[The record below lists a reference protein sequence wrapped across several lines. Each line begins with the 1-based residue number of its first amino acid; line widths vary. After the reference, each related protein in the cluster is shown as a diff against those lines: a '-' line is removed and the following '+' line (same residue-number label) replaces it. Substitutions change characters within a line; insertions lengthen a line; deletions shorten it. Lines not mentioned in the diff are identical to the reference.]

1 VTKRELNK
9 LTQKWAERLRLLDW
23 DIKSKFVSKEEAKG
37 YWGLCEKDRHARTAT
52 ISIADTR
59 DPDWKKQDH
68 PRDPETILVH
78 EILHLMCAPFEFKEG
93 SQQHIAEENFV
104 NAVARLLIALDR
116 KDESVMNGGR
126 PLSRRAAI
134 KPA

>member
-1 VTKRELNK
+1 MTKRELTK
-9 LTQKWAERLRLLDW
+9 LTQKWVERMRLTNW
-23 DIKSKFVSKEEAKG
+23 DVKVKFVSKEEAAG

-59 DPDWKKQDH
+59 DPDWNTQEH
-68 PRDPETILVH
+68 PRDPETILAH
-78 EILHLMCAPFEFKEG
+78 ELLHLMCAPFEFKEG
-93 SQQHIAEENFV
+93 SPNFIIEENFV
-104 NAVARLLIALDR
+104 NSLARLLIALDR

-134 KPA
+134 R